1 MLKDQILASYHLVF
15 SSQKYDKEVK
25 DNLDQAH
32 DDQRIGKI
40 ICVRSYNK
48 CDGLA

>member
-1 MLKDQILASYHLVF
+1 MLKDQILASFHLTF
-15 SSQKYDKEVK
+15 SSQNYDTEVK
-25 DNLDQAH
+25 ENLDQAH
-32 DDQRIGKI
+32 DDWRIGKI